1 MKIVLQSAWKNILR
15 QKVAD
20 SVYEQ
25 KKKKITFFAQLLQN
39 VRVNGMEKRLMLY
52 WSKQF

>member
-25 KKKKITFFAQLLQN
+25 KKKKNHFFCPAAA
-39 VRVNGMEKRLMLY
+39 ECK
-52 WSKQF
+52 S